1 MEGQQFFVS
10 GKAGFE
16 DERALVETA
25 MLELTEEG
33 PVTVRPEGVTL
44 AEAIARKP
52 FAHDDCQSGS
62 HFARALPH
70 LRVVQGAGA

>member
-1 MEGQQFFVS
+1 VKGKQFFV
-10 GKAGFE
+10 GGEARLE
-16 DERALVETA
+16 HERALVETA
-25 MLELTEEG
+25 MLELTQEG
-33 PVTVRPEGVTL
+33 SVAVRPEGVTL

-70 LRVVQGAGA
+70 LTVVQGAGA